1 MQTKIVILFILS
13 SIIVYAQDEENKLL
27 LDDSTEIHNNSLNN
41 LLFKLDEFEFYRDLT
56 EQKRNFNV
64 NPDAAK
70 LWLEAS
76 LNLSNDSPF
85 NKQKDYTPEYLHSS
99 LYDQYLEKSKFNIV
113 RTALG
118 MVQLGAVG
126 YLAYKHIKKWGLKN

>member
-1 MQTKIVILFILS
+1 MQIKITILFILF
-13 SIIVYAQDEENKLL
+13 SIIIYSQDEKLL
-27 LDDSTEIHNNSLNN
+27 SDDSTRIDNNSLNN

-56 EQKRNFNV
+56 EQKRNFNI

-76 LNLSNDSPF
+76 LYLSNDSPF

-99 LYDQYLEKSKFNIV
+99 LYDQYLEKSKFNVV

-118 MVQLGAVG
+118 MIQVGAVG